1 MIFSGYFVTIQK
13 ITHSLDS
20 TDGALSVSEKLKER
34 RKKLYRRYNMAVVT
48 MKELLEA
55 GAHFGHQ
62 TRRWDPRMKEYIYAE
77 RNGIHIFDLRI
88 TVKKVEEAYNFV
100 SNLSRQGGKIIFVG
114 TKKAAQDIIRE
125 EAERCGMYYVNQRWV
140 GGLLTN
146 FATIRTRINK
156 LKELEK
162 LEEEGYLETIPVK
175 EKVKIQRELS
185 KLRKLFEGVKDMTSI
200 PDAVYITDTHK
211 DRSALLEARKLRIP
225 VIAIVDS
232 NSNPEEVDYPMPG
245 NDDAIRSIRLFTSII
260 ANAVIE
266 GREGSIEDE
275 KEKKSEENPEE
286 VLKEELKGSL
296 KEKFQG

>member
-1 MIFSGYFVTIQK
+1 
-13 ITHSLDS
+13 
-20 TDGALSVSEKLKER
+20 
-34 RKKLYRRYNMAVVT
+34 MAVVT

-62 TRRWDPRMKEYIYAE
+62 TKRWDPRMKEYIYAE

-100 SNLSRQGGKIIFVG
+100 SNLSKEGGKIIFVG
-114 TKKAAQDIIRE
+114 TKKAAQDIVKE

-146 FATIRTRINK
+146 FSTIRSRINK

-162 LEEEGYLETIPVK
+162 LEEEGYLETISIK

-185 KLRKLFEGVKDMTSI
+185 KLRKLFEGVKDMVSL
-200 PDAVYITDTHK
+200 PNAVYITDTHK
-211 DRSALLEARKLRIP
+211 DRSALLEARRLHIP
-225 VIAIVDS
+225 VVAIVDS
-232 NSNPEEVDYPMPG
+232 NSNPEEVDYPLPG
-245 NDDAIRSIRLFTSII
+245 NDDAIRSLRLFTSII

-266 GREGSIEDE
+266 GREGSGGEENKVD
-275 KEKKSEENPEE
+275 ENPEE
-286 VLKEELKGSL
+286 VLEAELHGDL
-296 KEKFQG
+296 KEKFEE

>member
-1 MIFSGYFVTIQK
+1 VHFGKCLREGEREEEKTI
-13 ITHSLDS
+13 
-20 TDGALSVSEKLKER
+20 GGN
-34 RKKLYRRYNMAVVT
+34 NMAVVT

-62 TRRWDPRMKEYIYAE
+62 TKRWDPRMKEYIYAE

-100 SNLSRQGGKIIFVG
+100 SNLSKQGGKIIFVG
-114 TKKAAQDIIRE
+114 TKKAAQDIVKE

-146 FATIRTRINK
+146 FSTIRSRINK

-162 LEEEGYLETIPVK
+162 LEEEGYLETISIK

-185 KLRKLFEGVKDMTSI
+185 KLRKLFEGVRDMTSI
-200 PDAVYITDTHK
+200 PNAVYVTDTYK
-211 DRSALLEARKLRIP
+211 DRSALLEARRLRIP

-232 NSNPEEVDYPMPG
+232 NSNPEEVDYPLPG
-245 NDDAIRSIRLFTSII
+245 NDDAIRSLRLFTAII
-260 ANAVIE
+260 SNAVIE
-266 GREGSIEDE
+266 GREGNTEED
-275 KEKKSEENPEE
+275 KEVKENPEE
-286 VLKEELKGSL
+286 VLKAELQSDV
-296 KEKFQG
+296 KEKFEK

>member
-1 MIFSGYFVTIQK
+1 
-13 ITHSLDS
+13 
-20 TDGALSVSEKLKER
+20 
-34 RKKLYRRYNMAVVT
+34 MAVVT

-62 TRRWDPRMKEYIYAE
+62 TKRWDPRMKEYIYAE

-100 SNLSRQGGKIIFVG
+100 SNLSKEGGKIIFVG
-114 TKKAAQDIIRE
+114 TKKAAQDIVKE

-146 FATIRTRINK
+146 FSTIRSRINK

-162 LEEEGYLETIPVK
+162 LEEEGYLETISIK

-185 KLRKLFEGVKDMTSI
+185 KLRKLFEGVKDMVSL
-200 PDAVYITDTHK
+200 PNAVYITDTHK
-211 DRSALLEARKLRIP
+211 DRSALLEARRLHIP

-232 NSNPEEVDYPMPG
+232 NSNPEEVDYPLPG
-245 NDDAIRSIRLFTSII
+245 NDDAIRSLRLFTSII

-266 GREGSIEDE
+266 GREGSAGEENKVD
-275 KEKKSEENPEE
+275 ENPEE
-286 VLKEELKGSL
+286 VLEAELHGDL
-296 KEKFQG
+296 KEKFEK

>member
-1 MIFSGYFVTIQK
+1 
-13 ITHSLDS
+13 
-20 TDGALSVSEKLKER
+20 
-34 RKKLYRRYNMAVVT
+34 MAVVT

-211 DRSALLEARKLRIP
+211 DRSALLEARKLHIP

-266 GREGSIEDE
+266 GREGNIENE
-275 KEKKSEENPEE
+275 AEKKSEENPEE

-296 KEKFQG
+296 KEKFQE

>member
-1 MIFSGYFVTIQK
+1 
-13 ITHSLDS
+13 
-20 TDGALSVSEKLKER
+20 
-34 RKKLYRRYNMAVVT
+34 MAVVT

-162 LEEEGYLETIPVK
+162 LEEEGYLETISVK

-185 KLRKLFEGVKDMTSI
+185 KLRKLFEGVKDMASI

-211 DRSALLEARKLRIP
+211 DRSALLEARKLHIP

-266 GREGSIEDE
+266 GREGNIENEAE
-275 KEKKSEENPEE
+275 KTSDENPEE
-286 VLKEELKGSL
+286 VLKEELKCSL

>member
-1 MIFSGYFVTIQK
+1 V

-20 TDGALSVSEKLKER
+20 TEGTLFASPGR
-34 RKKLYRRYNMAVVT
+34 RRRGGKTNTGGNKMAVVT

-100 SNLSRQGGKIIFVG
+100 SNLAKEGGKIIFVG
-114 TKKAAQDIIRE
+114 TKKAAQDIVKE
-125 EAERCGMYYVNQRWV
+125 EALRCGMYYVNQRWV

-146 FATIRTRINK
+146 FNTIRERINK

-162 LEEEGYLETIPVK
+162 LEEEGYLETISIK

-211 DRSALLEARKLRIP
+211 DRSALLEARKLHIP

-232 NSNPEEVDYPMPG
+232 NSNPEEVDYPLPG
-245 NDDAIRSIRLFTSII
+245 NDDAIRSLRLFTSII

-266 GREGSIEDE
+266 GREGNVENQE
-275 KEKKSEENPEE
+275 ETNENPEE
-286 VLKEELKGSL
+286 VLKEELKGDV
-296 KEKFQG
+296 KEKFEG